1 MKLWFKKFSLKFFFL
16 SSMFLVP
23 VLTMACVV
31 KKEPEIL
38 LQNLQSKSVEII
50 LDNVN
55 LAPGENVAKSFLVE
69 LKKENTKEYQATN
82 FTARKTLHNNEPK
95 ILLKISDLDADT
107 RYVIRINRFKGEK
120 KEQLFVK
127 GNVFKTNPNPII
139 IPKSFQVIIPSDPSS
154 QFSFKVALANQN
166 LSQQKI
172 DVHFYKANETRENV
186 EIQQFTHNLKSDQFL
201 YVNLTNLE
209 RGTNYVISGLFDQSG
224 NLLTF
229 DDNLFPYNFRTEA
242 DIVGLELS
250 NQKFAGQID
259 GKLESISV
267 DFVVRFSPGI
277 VNANNVKNYV
287 LVFKRENEGVGTGF
301 DQVDNKDLEFIAKF
315 SKNQDP
321 KSNSYIFRVKFP
333 WNQPNNFYKITKGY
347 NKLAQNNHSFDQNIL
362 DSPNILKI
370 NPSILQQKFRID
382 S

>member
-1 MKLWFKKFSLKFFFL
+1 
-16 SSMFLVP
+16 MFLVP